1 MDEETDFHP
10 DEEPAKEFTYS
21 AYFQNLRHT
30 LNIMTK
36 KPVKKKL
43 SSRCEK
49 LLIQVFKPDSG
60 KDQTQF
66 AGVVEKIGRSY
77 AHKAKI
83 LNLDAEK
90 WEESDYLLQELNAIQ
105 TNRNVAKRPNI
116 KAIEK
121 YGLVKFHK
129 QCAS

>member
-1 MDEETDFHP
+1 
-10 DEEPAKEFTYS
+10 
-21 AYFQNLRHT
+21 
-30 LNIMTK
+30 MTK

-49 LLIQVFKPDSG
+49 LLIQVFKLDAG

-90 WEESDYLLQELNAIQ
+90 WEESDHLLQEFNAI
-105 TNRNVAKRPNI
+105 
-116 KAIEK
+116 
-121 YGLVKFHK
+121 
-129 QCAS
+129 